1 MVQDILS
8 QEAPKVNCD
17 IKVSNKKL
25 STNEENILLKKSFLS
40 LYRKLN
46 EK

>member
-8 QEAPKVNCD
+8 QETPKVNFD
-17 IKVSNKKL
+17 IKVANKKL
-25 STNEENILLKKSFLS
+25 SMNEQNILLKKSFLS

-46 EK
+46 